1 MARNIIRA
9 GVPKVNQAECDCANK
24 VKSLQKE
31 LIGYKLAVEQLTRLL
46 NDHLP
51 LFCEKRFVSD
61 EFTKFHTGLPNF
73 NLVKAIFHHLSKG
86 LATDGVT
93 KLSNFQEFMCVML
106 KLRTCA
112 PNEGLAYQF
121 GVLEATMSRIMFK
134 WLKIADTR
142 LARLMH
148 WPDQDALQKTMPE
161 CFQVS
166 FGRKVA
172 VIIDCFE
179 IFIERP
185 SNLLARAATW
195 SNYKHHNTAKVLL
208 GITPQGVVSFVS
220 KCWGGR
226 VSDKHLTENSGL
238 LHKLLPGDVVLAD

>member
-1 MARNIIRA
+1 M
-9 GVPKVNQAECDCANK
+9 GV
-24 VKSLQKE
+24 
-31 LIGYKLAVEQLTRLL
+31 I
-46 NDHLP
+46 
-51 LFCEKRFVSD
+51 
-61 EFTKFHTGLPNF
+61 
-73 NLVKAIFHHLSKG
+73 
-86 LATDGVT
+86 
-93 KLSNFQEFMCVML
+93 KLSFFQEFMCMML

-121 GVLEATMSRIMFK
+121 GVSEATVSRIKLK
-134 WLKIADTR
+134 WLKLTNTR
-142 LARLMH
+142 LAGLIH

-161 CFQVS
+161 CFRVS
-166 FGRKVA
+166 FGRRVA

-220 KCWGGR
+220 NCWDGR

-238 LHKLLPGDVVLAD
+238 LQELLPGDAVLADRGFDIAESVGTVQAKLHIPAFTKGKSQLSALEVEETRVLLMSESMLSVS